1 MKCEYKAYPW
11 REGSMNVLIWSPEE
25 MTAPLPCIQKFLNT
39 ADSIMIC

>member
-25 MTAPLPCIQKFLNT
+25 ITAPLPCILFLHG
-39 ADSIMIC
+39 S